1 MAALQ
6 TVSAYKDS
14 LSGILSG
21 MNLNSVS
28 DLNGTIER
36 ACKVLVQ
43 RADIPE
49 ASGIQNIV
57 LYSGVIDYACDTTI
71 YGTAVNDIRP
81 QGISRP
87 SWDTA
92 TKTTGQQF
100 DRTKM
105 YGTTATVATFQYLL
119 GVPTIRIRAPFP
131 NQNITLDPMTAVGN
145 WAASGTASTP
155 VVDTAVYYQSPASLR
170 YTLTSGTGRLTE
182 TLSNTV
188 DLSSYEDVGVAFVA
202 NFIPSNA
209 SAYTSMTLKIGSDS
223 SNYNEVTVTTPF
235 IGTFTDNLWQLVAF
249 DFAGATQVGTPNWS
263 AIDYIQI
270 TDVTSGTITNIR
282 KGDLFISQPTPSQIL
297 FQSAAIFL
305 PTGTTTAL
313 TTITAN
319 TDTIILNDPAYN
331 LFLYEGALA
340 ILENTSGGA
349 GDAMY
354 ARLQSKL
361 GIDNNGKIVGGLY
374 ADYTGDNPSQEL
386 RTTSTYYDPN
396 GGAGGYGNI
405 GVVY

>member
-1 MAALQ
+1 MALQ

-14 LSGILSG
+14 ISGILSG
-21 MNLNSVS
+21 LNLNSVS

-36 ACKVLVQ
+36 AAKVLVQ

-57 LYSGVIDYACDTTI
+57 LYSGVFDYACDTTI
-71 YGTAVNDIRP
+71 YGTAINDIRP

-87 SWDTA
+87 SWDTT

-100 DRTKM
+100 DRLKN
-105 YGTTATVATFQYLL
+105 YGTNNTVATFQYLL
-119 GVPTIRIRAPFP
+119 GVPTIRIKAPFP
-131 NQNITLDPMTAVGN
+131 NQNNTIDPMTSVGN
-145 WAASGTASTP
+145 WVASGTASGLTQ
-155 VVDTAVYYQSPASLR
+155 DTAVYYQSPASLR
-170 YTLTSGTGRLTE
+170 YTVTTGAGILTE
-182 TLSNTV
+182 TLSSAI
-188 DLSSYEDVGVAFVA
+188 DLSSYEDVGVAFIA
-202 NFIPSNA
+202 NYIPSNA

-223 SNYNEVTVTTPF
+223 GNYNYVTVTTPF
-235 IGTFTDNLWQLVAF
+235 IGTFTNNLWQLVAF
-249 DFAGATQVGTPNWS
+249 DFSTASQVGTPDWS

-270 TDVTSGTITNIR
+270 TDNVTGTITNIR

-340 ILENTSGGA
+340 ILENTSGGM

-361 GIDNNGKIVGGLY
+361 GIDSQGKIVGGLY
-374 ADYTGDNPSQEL
+374 ADYLGDNPSQEL
-386 RTTSTYYDPN
+386 RTTSTYYDTGN
-396 GGAGGYGNI
+396 GAGQGNI
-405 GVVY
+405 GLVY